1 MPRTKHID
9 TSKFEGVMAEAMKAY
24 SLDPDLACQMAR
36 NASAIL
42 RKRLSWTCRS
52 ELRRAEAEAVAACR
66 MQPTFTCTNPS
77 PCGTGGCR
85 WATGDL
91 ALLDLPEVPGKSQRP
106 QPRDGHA
113 TFDVEQALKPLLELR
128 AGRSSLASFG

>member
-42 RKRLSWTCRS
+42 RKRAVWNLRTRLRDESAAAVVACAKEPAFLCENSSACGVGPLCKFSS
-52 ELRRAEAEAVAACR
+52 E
-66 MQPTFTCTNPS
+66 T
-77 PCGTGGCR
+77 
-85 WATGDL
+85 L
-91 ALLDLPEVPGKSQRP
+91 ALIQVGPKPGKGTRP
-106 QPRDGHA
+106 QPHADGPSYD
-113 TFDVEQALKPLLELR
+113 TEY
-128 AGRSSLASFG
+128 SLAELVRQHEASRQLV